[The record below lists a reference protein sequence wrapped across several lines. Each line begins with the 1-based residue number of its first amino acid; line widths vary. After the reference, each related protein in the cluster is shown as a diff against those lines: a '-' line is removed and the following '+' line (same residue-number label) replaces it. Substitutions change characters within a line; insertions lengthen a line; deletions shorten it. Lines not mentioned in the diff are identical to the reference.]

1 MAPVSDSEKRTG
13 TVLVVD
19 DDNGVRGVLTK
30 WVEAFGHTTKDA
42 PDADSALEI
51 LAAGP
56 VDVAICDI
64 RMPGHDGAWLIDQ
77 MRQRYP
83 RVAIVIAT
91 GLMELDPSVTLGPGV
106 VGYLVKPF
114 KRDALADLL
123 DRALLVASDLRKIAD
138 RGPLLLDEGIIEGT
152 IVSGE

>member
-1 MAPVSDSEKRTG
+1 
-13 TVLVVD
+13 
-19 DDNGVRGVLTK
+19 VLTK
-30 WVEAFGHTTKDA
+30 WVTAFGHTTKDA
-42 PDADSALEI
+42 ADADSALEI
-51 LAAGP
+51 LAGTE
-56 VDVAICDI
+56 VDVAVCDI

-123 DRALLVASDLRKIAD
+123 DRAFAVASELQRLQD
-138 RGPLLLDEGIIEGT
+138 RGPLLLDDGIIEGT
-152 IVSGE
+152 IVPGD